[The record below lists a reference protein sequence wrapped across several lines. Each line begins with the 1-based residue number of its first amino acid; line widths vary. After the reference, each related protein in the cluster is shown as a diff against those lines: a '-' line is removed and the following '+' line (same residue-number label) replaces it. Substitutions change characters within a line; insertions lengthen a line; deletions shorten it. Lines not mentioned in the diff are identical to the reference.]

1 MLQSILEAAARQTGL
16 LYHLANA
23 VSIALFLYYG
33 TACLFANG
41 MVDEFER
48 YGLSRYRR
56 AIGALEVSGAI
67 GLVVG
72 YLFSPLS
79 ILSAAG
85 LSALMLLGIGV
96 RVKVRDSIPEMFPAA
111 FLLLVNVFIVV
122 RASG

>member
-16 LYHLANA
+16 FYHLANA

-56 AIGALEVSGAI
+56 AIGALEVLGAI

-72 YLFSPLS
+72 YLFSPVS
-79 ILSAAG
+79 TLSAGG
-85 LSALMLLGIGV
+85 LSVLMLLGLGV
-96 RVKVRDSIPEMFPAA
+96 RMKMRDSILDMVPAA

-122 RASG
+122 GAPG

>member
-23 VSIALFLYYG
+23 VSIALFFYYG

-56 AIGALEVSGAI
+56 AIGALEVLGAI

-72 YLFSPLS
+72 YLFSPVS
-79 ILSAAG
+79 TLSAGG
-85 LSALMLLGIGV
+85 LSVLMLLGLGV
-96 RVKVRDSIPEMFPAA
+96 RVKMRDSILDMVPAA

-122 RASG
+122 GAPG